1 MSSSAIVGAPST
13 SRKVTVNLP
22 STSPASSALST
33 PSIVTYAKSSS
44 EIEMVASLACGSIVM
59 SALPSSTLSTLS
71 SVSMTSSMFSR
82 TLSFP
87 TVIGSIVTVAAVSP
101 ARIVTDPVVE
111 AKSVPSTASPDSVK
125 EITVSTVLG
134 RSIETTKFPD
144 TLPSIALVPGVT
156 ETC

>member
-1 MSSSAIVGAPST
+1 
-13 SRKVTVNLP
+13 
-22 STSPASSALST
+22 
-33 PSIVTYAKSSS
+33 
-44 EIEMVASLACGSIVM
+44 
-59 SALPSSTLSTLS
+59 
-71 SVSMTSSMFSR
+71 MFSR